1 MIMAPPT
8 ATVSDAEVDLD
19 DADIS
24 KILILH
30 KTVGIR
36 RMPADKSYSK
46 VQQEPVWAAE
56 LGLAECEVHR
66 PRQCTRGRSYPQLSN
81 H

>member
-24 KILILH
+24 KIRILH

-46 VQQEPVWAAE
+46 VHWEPVWAAE
-56 LGLAECEVHR
+56 LGLAEWEVHR
-66 PRQCTRGRSYPQLSN
+66 LRQRTRRRPYLQISSR
-81 H
+81 